1 MTGWAKKISLALAR
15 FRWTRSASG
24 LGILRASLHMD
35 AVQFYVMVIVVLFL
49 EAQWNGWQ
57 ATGAGLVAAVVLRA
71 QSVACQP

>member
-1 MTGWAKKISLALAR
+1 
-15 FRWTRSASG
+15 
-24 LGILRASLHMD
+24 
-35 AVQFYVMVIVVLFL
+35 VQFYVMVIVVLFL